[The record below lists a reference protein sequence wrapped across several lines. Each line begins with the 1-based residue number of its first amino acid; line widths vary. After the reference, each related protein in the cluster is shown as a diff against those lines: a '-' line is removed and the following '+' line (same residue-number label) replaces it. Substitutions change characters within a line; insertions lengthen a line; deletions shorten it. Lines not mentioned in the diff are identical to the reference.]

1 MRIVLLAIG
10 WVSLGLGAI
19 GLFVPVLPTTPFVL
33 LSAAC
38 FLRSSHRLHR
48 WLVGHPV
55 FGVHIEEYLA
65 GRGLTRKTKIVA
77 LSTLWGSV
85 LLSTILFVPLL
96 VADLIIYAIALG
108 VTIYILR
115 LPTCSTAS
123 CDVIE
128 ASHQDEEAD

>member
-1 MRIVLLAIG
+1 MRLVLLAIG
-10 WVSLGLGAI
+10 WVSLGLGAV

-38 FLRSSHRLHR
+38 FLRSSERLHR
-48 WLVGHPV
+48 WLVDHPV

-96 VADLIIYAIALG
+96 VADLIIYGIAIA

-115 LPTCSTAS
+115 LPTCPTAS
-123 CDVIE
+123 CELDDMPDV
-128 ASHQDEEAD
+128 EETGD